1 MGQLIVTAVGPDRP
15 GIVADLSRLV
25 YDAGAS
31 LADSRMVNLR
41 GQFALLAAV
50 EGTPEAIAKL
60 KARLAD
66 AGAAL
71 GLALEARET
80 GGSPTS
86 SQQGI
91 PYKLKTYS
99 ADQPGI
105 VARVTEVMRKHNV
118 NVEELSTRL
127 ESAPFAGTPLFTME
141 GTVLVP
147 SSASVR
153 KLREELQTLGD
164 EIACDVDLDPA

>member
-1 MGQLIVTAVGPDRP
+1 MAQLIVTAVGPDRP

-50 EGTPEAIAKL
+50 EGAPEAIAKL

-71 GLALEARET
+71 RLALEAREP
-80 GGSPTS
+80 GGSPAAA
-86 SQQGI
+86 QGI

-153 KLREELQTLGD
+153 RLREELQALGD

>member
-50 EGTPEAIAKL
+50 EGAPEAIAKL

-80 GGSPTS
+80 GGSS
-86 SQQGI
+86 AAAQGI

-153 KLREELQTLGD
+153 KLREELQALGD